1 MIDLSDDYEINIITS
16 FTASYI
22 GCNDLKQN
30 IKDILEKVKGSN
42 ILRFSNYFDE
52 IFNYNQ
58 LNSVFNLLSEE
69 ELKEINDIKYLLTKN
84 NDFMTLFDKDKGFER
99 AKRGSIF

>member
-1 MIDLSDDYEINIITS
+1 LLYDTS

-30 IKDILEKVKGSN
+30 INNILEKVKGSN
-42 ILRFSNYFDE
+42 ILNFSNYFDE
-52 IFNYNQ
+52 IFDYNQ

-69 ELKEINDIKYLLTKN
+69 ELKEINDIKYLLAKN
-84 NDFMTLFDKDKGFER
+84 NDFMILFDKDKGFER
-99 AKRGSIF
+99 QKEEAFFNFQLFH